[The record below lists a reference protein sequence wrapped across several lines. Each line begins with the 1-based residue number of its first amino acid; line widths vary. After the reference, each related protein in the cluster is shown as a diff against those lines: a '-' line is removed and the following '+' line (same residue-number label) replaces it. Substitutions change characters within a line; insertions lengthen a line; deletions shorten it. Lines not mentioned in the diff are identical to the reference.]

1 MKPILQKIQKIITVP
16 INFILRPVVWLLSN
30 LGKLVLWIK
39 YLFTAKAEL
48 TYWIDGVEHRAI
60 IRDFTEKNTH
70 SFQYVD
76 WKTKRISLVKTAE
89 PVSYKITEL
98 DRHSS

>member
-1 MKPILQKIQKIITVP
+1 MNKMLQKLQKIITVP
-16 INFILRPVVWLLSN
+16 INFLLRPVIWVLSGI
-30 LGKLVLWIK
+30 GKLVLWFK
-39 YLFTAKAEL
+39 QLFTAKAEL
-48 TYWIDGVEHRAI
+48 IYWIDGIEHRAI
-60 IRDFTEKNTH
+60 IRDFTEKNAH

-98 DRHSS
+98 DRHSD